1 MVGFGD
7 SGFRLGVR
15 RFEGLRRMVLGP
27 EVVLLMVTCCI
38 GTVFRFS
45 CEK

>member
-15 RFEGLRRMVLGP
+15 RFEGLRPYGFGSRSCSANGNVLHRN
-27 EVVLLMVTCCI
+27 
-38 GTVFRFS
+38 RFS